1 MKLPS
6 RMNQVVFIRPQI
18 SMKKNRKR
26 TLFVLQGKL
35 WNLAQHVSQAA
46 WLQLCMLLSLIA
58 SATFKKYGSCN
69 PSPLKRFRPEM
80 SEGFTKS
87 ELKPV
92 CPSPW
97 HKKTHRK
104 KGTNINS
111 PKKRGTYSGDDR
123 NGLFLPAFQPTIDKG
138 LQEFGLQLFYL
149 LRLLWRTRST
159 LAASKRVRKKL
170 SESVWR

>member
-1 MKLPS
+1 
-6 RMNQVVFIRPQI
+6 
-18 SMKKNRKR
+18 MKKNRKR

-97 HKKTHRK
+97 HKKHTGK
-104 KGTNINS
+104 KALTSIPQKREEHTPVTTGT
-111 PKKRGTYSGDDR
+111 D
-123 NGLFLPAFQPTIDKG
+123 FFCQPSN
-138 LQEFGLQLFYL
+138 Q
-149 LRLLWRTRST
+149 RST
-159 LAASKRVRKKL
+159 KVFKNLVSNCSTYFGYSEELAAPWPLQNVSERNCL
-170 SESVWR
+170 SLCEGNILSQMP